1 MKSVC
6 YDVKLSME
14 VNIWEDCW
22 ILYHYQTLF
31 LPFPPK
37 KKKKKKKRK
46 EKRNI
51 ILIPLGTIPNKTC
64 WIFSIKNLKSQ
75 ITTPYSSSPEKFLWT
90 KK

>member
-22 ILYHYQTLF
+22 ILYDYQNLF

-37 KKKKKKKRK
+37 KKKMKRK

>member
-6 YDVKLSME
+6 YDVKLIME

-31 LPFPPK
+31 LPFPQK
-37 KKKKKKKRK
+37 KKRKEKKRK

-75 ITTPYSSSPEKFLWT
+75 ITTPYSSSVLT
-90 KK
+90 